1 MKMLKRKQAAE
12 TGVHVVAIMFM
23 ELTMG
28 LQVQK
33 NEYKPQSQLFE
44 DFRKNKY
51 VNICK

>member
-1 MKMLKRKQAAE
+1 
-12 TGVHVVAIMFM
+12 MFM
-23 ELTMG
+23 ELAME

-33 NEYKPQSQLFE
+33 NEYETQSHLFE